1 MFFSNEKTKKIWKH
15 SLHPAIKEK
24 KKSLY
29 ENDNNNNNDDED
41 EHVCKYI
48 GKILSLYLY
57 NIL

>member
-1 MFFSNEKTKKIWKH
+1 MFFSNGKNKENIKTFLTSGDKR
-15 SLHPAIKEK
+15 K